1 MDASVFEL
9 AVVFLTWHSL
19 CIRHVSIF
27 LESTSLGFPSGTY
40 YGSWYSLLNPMA
52 RTGRPGIGGLLSGC
66 DPDIHQ
72 QVQQAQQ
79 AQSQAQINLL
89 QQQNDPLSQQHLML
103 QTVPNQPKSWLK
115 KIGQSQL

>member
-1 MDASVFEL
+1 
-9 AVVFLTWHSL
+9 
-19 CIRHVSIF
+19 
-27 LESTSLGFPSGTY
+27 
-40 YGSWYSLLNPMA
+40 MA